1 MNKISG
7 FFIILAVFGLI
18 WPSLG
23 QADIAYISNGD
34 KLFGKVLSPSFTVQT
49 PYGQVII
56 RNEFLKSITFKNES
70 IGRWLVETIN
80 NDVFSGTLLNDSI
93 EFIQENGERLQ
104 LTNASIR
111 RIRREIYSPSY
122 PVMTTIITMKNN
134 DRFSGRLIDTIL
146 EIQADYVTP
155 TVQSDDINRIEF
167 GDGYPSDIKIL
178 LENGDL
184 ITGILKKDYIRV
196 TPDAVAEFALAKSSI
211 RSIQFNAPKMVLKKF
226 SGNPQS
232 EKDRDGDGV
241 PDYADIC
248 MDTPRGVAVNHDGC
262 ASKSMLARVGTE
274 KETRLASAGNVQ
286 HQTEMNSEFQNILF
300 DFDQYELKPQY
311 YSVLDEV
318 AIMLSQNPATR
329 IEIQGHTD
337 NVGTAGYNQNLSKK
351 RARAVKNYFVRKGVE
366 EDRLF
371 PEGFG
376 FTKNVA
382 SNENDAG
389 RALNRRVELAFQN

>member
-7 FFIILAVFGLI
+7 FLLILAVFGLI
-18 WPSLG
+18 WPALG
-23 QADIAYISNGD
+23 QADIAYLSNGD
-34 KLFGKVLSPSFTVQT
+34 KLYGKVQSPFFTVQT

-70 IGRWLVETIN
+70 LGRWMVETIN
-80 NDVFSGTLLNDSI
+80 NDLFSGTLLNDSI
-93 EFIQENGERLQ
+93 EFIQEDGERLQ
-104 LTNASIR
+104 LTNASIK
-111 RIRREIYSPSY
+111 RIRREIYVPSY

-134 DRFSGRLIDTIL
+134 DRFSGRLLDIIL

-155 TVQSDDINRIEF
+155 TVQSGDINRIEC

-184 ITGILKKDYIRV
+184 ITGILKQNQIRV
-196 TPDAVAEFALAKSSI
+196 APDAVAEFALANSSI

-226 SGNPQS
+226 AGNPQS
-232 EKDRDGDGV
+232 EKDSDGDGV

-248 MDTPRGVAVNHDGC
+248 MDTPGGVAVNHDGC
-262 ASKSMLARVGTE
+262 ASKSMLAGVGVK
-274 KETRLASAGNVQ
+274 KETRLASARNVQ
-286 HQTEMNSEFQNILF
+286 HQTETIGEFQKILF

-311 YSVLDEV
+311 YSALDEV
-318 AIMLSQNPATR
+318 AAMLSQNPATR
-329 IEIQGHTD
+329 IEIQGHAD
-337 NVGTAGYNQNLSKK
+337 NIGTASYNQNLSEK
-351 RARAVKNYFVRKGVE
+351 RARAVRNYFVRKGVE

-382 SNENDAG
+382 SNENEAG